1 MIVRVP
7 TADHHSTYLEKT
19 VAVLTPEGVARV
31 DELLAQLAQ
40 AAGGRPDLL
49 EFARARKVEADIGS
63 TDHNPVA
70 EPQLTEAERNAL
82 LAGFMTIRDRERM
95 DDVADWANAV
105 IALLEDEAGY
115 EGAI

>member
-1 MIVRVP
+1 MP
-7 TADHHSTYLEKT
+7 TGDHHSAYLAKT
-19 VAVLTPEGVARV
+19 VAALTPEGVQRV
-31 DELLAQLAQ
+31 DELLEQLAV

-49 EFARARKVEADIGS
+49 EFARARKVEADLGS

-70 EPQLTEAERNAL
+70 EPELTEQERNAL
-82 LAGFMTIRDRERM
+82 LGGFMTIRDQERL